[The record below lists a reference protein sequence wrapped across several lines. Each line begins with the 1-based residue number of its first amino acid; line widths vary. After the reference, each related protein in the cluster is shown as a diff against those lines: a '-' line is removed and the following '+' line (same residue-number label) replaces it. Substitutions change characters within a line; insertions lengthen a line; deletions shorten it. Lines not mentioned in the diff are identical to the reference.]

1 MSFLRS
7 LLSFVL
13 SFLFVTL
20 LFTAITSYTIGN
32 MLDKESLKSFV
43 NLNIAPNL
51 ISQQC
56 NWYCKGEADVEG
68 CVEECVSENLGQT
81 DKTVNEKIDELYGR
95 KIFGVTLNQVSS
107 LLSQTTLFLLLTL
120 LCGLFLLKAS
130 ESPLD
135 TFGKIFIT
143 TSISL
148 FIAGFSPNFIVGT
161 TITGIPII
169 EDMFSYLSSGLELQ
183 IKIGIVL
190 FILGIILI
198 IIDRY
203 RERK

>member
-120 LCGLFLLKAS
+120 LCGLFLLKVS

>member
-7 LLSFVL
+7 LLSFAL

-120 LCGLFLLKAS
+120 LCGLFLLKVS